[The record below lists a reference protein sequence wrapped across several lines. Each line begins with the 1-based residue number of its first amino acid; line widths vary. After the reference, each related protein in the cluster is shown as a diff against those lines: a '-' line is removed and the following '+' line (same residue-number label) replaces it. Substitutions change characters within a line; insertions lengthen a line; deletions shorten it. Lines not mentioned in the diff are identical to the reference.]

1 MRWPSPAPT
10 GQRLRAPQRISG
22 SPDLSLLSLFL
33 YKTENLPH
41 RTRSTRHIVC
51 ILGGTML
58 ASVWNEWPPCPA
70 CLSFNP
76 HKRWEL
82 CMVVGRGV
90 GDTDDTRHHP
100 EHRCPRCTLVEVET
114 FVKPKGQEAATDLC
128 SLKAERRSGSDPGFS
143 WTVRAAP
150 RLPYPLT
157 PTPALHWQEVRCSCV
172 RLTGV
177 GGKTPREAAHSGLRR
192 LTRDSRAHPRGAPV
206 WLDCL

>member
-41 RTRSTRHIVC
+41 WTRSTRHIVC

-82 CMVVGRGV
+82 CVVVGRGV

-100 EHRCPRCTLVEVET
+100 EHTQKGKETSVILQNSFLFQESKSHKISPVCDSNRLVC
-114 FVKPKGQEAATDLC
+114 FLHARL
-128 SLKAERRSGSDPGFS
+128 GSKHFPQISSFN
-143 WTVRAAP
+143 
-150 RLPYPLT
+150 L
-157 PTPALHWQEVRCSCV
+157 QQSCKIGTIV
-172 RLTGV
+172 PSVYR
-177 GGKTPREAAHSGLRR
+177 
-192 LTRDSRAHPRGAPV
+192 
-206 WLDCL
+206 